1 MSQSDYIKYK
11 RLANELSNQKKNLEP
26 VIESGKYVGY
36 KSFTLENTIISSKPS
51 FTKLQPQSSVN
62 VFGMQINNP
71 STCTFQLCSNT
82 NSRVNRK
89 PLLEIQSVSKPIPQ
103 NKPHKNPDKLT
114 PDKLFICNN
123 CS

>member
-11 RLANELSNQKKNLEP
+11 RLANELSNQRKNLDP

-36 KSFTLENTIISSKPS
+36 KSFTLENTIQSSKPS
-51 FTKLQPQSSVN
+51 FTKLQPQTSVN

-82 NSRVNRK
+82 NSRDNRK
-89 PLLEIQSVSKPIPQ
+89 LLLGVQSVSKPIPLK
-103 NKPHKNPDKLT
+103 KPHKT

-123 CS
+123 C